1 MRYIIFT
8 LTLIFSFSS
17 YSQDKIYFK
26 DGSKIEA
33 KVLTVS
39 ESQIQYKKF
48 NNLSGPTFEIG
59 ISKINLIIYEDGSD
73 QIFNKKNVQTIRDT
87 FLDSSSSENIF
98 QNRINLDL
106 LAFGQNGPTSLSYE
120 LINKDGSLGI
130 EFPLNFYFRNRGV
143 VGFSTGA
150 NLKFYPVKNQGKG
163 FYYGPSLGL
172 GFIDWPYYYYGN
184 SFEQYG
190 YSREFT
196 TFLGSKLGYQFQIT
210 KLIGISLGGN
220 LGLLTDYSYLDFGYS
235 LNLGINFS
243 F

>member
-59 ISKINLIIYEDGSD
+59 ISKINVIIYEDGSD
-73 QIFNKKNVQTIRDT
+73 QIFNKQKDQTIRDT
-87 FLDSSSSENIF
+87 PLDSSSSENIF
-98 QNRINLDL
+98 KNRINLDL

-130 EFPLNFYFRNRGV
+130 EFPLNFYFSNRGA

-150 NLKFYPVKNQGKG
+150 NLKFYPVKNQAKG

-172 GFIDWPYYYYGN
+172 GFFDWPSYYYGD
-184 SFEQYG
+184 
-190 YSREFT
+190 SREFT

-210 KLIGISLGGN
+210 ELIGINLGGD
-220 LGLLTDYSYLDFGYS
+220 LGLLTDYVDLDFGYS